1 MPKHNPKLNACPPI
15 QELMSL
21 TKNADPARR
30 TAAAVL
36 IDAQV
41 KPRHIRKALNLS
53 GRQFRKAQREAKA
66 SRFNPSA
73 A

>member
-1 MPKHNPKLNACPPI
+1 
-15 QELMSL
+15 MSL

-41 KPRHIRKALNLS
+41 KARHIRKALNLS
-53 GRQFRKAQREAKA
+53 GRQFRKAQREAKV

-73 A
+73 T

>member
-15 QELMSL
+15 QALNNL
-21 TKNADPARR
+21 TGKGHPARR

-36 IDAQV
+36 IDALV
-41 KPRHIRKALNLS
+41 KPRHIRKALELS
-53 GRQFRKAQREAKA
+53 GRQFRKAKQEAKA
-66 SRFNPSA
+66 SRFNPNA

>member
-1 MPKHNPKLNACPPI
+1 
-15 QELMSL
+15 MSL

-66 SRFNPSA
+66 SRFNPNA

>member
-1 MPKHNPKLNACPPI
+1 
-15 QELMSL
+15 MSL

-30 TAAAVL
+30 SAAAVL
-36 IDAQV
+36 IDAQI
-41 KPRHIRKALNLS
+41 KARHIRKALNLS

-66 SRFNPSA
+66 SRFNPNA